1 MQKTEIDFQSLSLRE
16 YRDTY
21 CKDLSLDVLRR
32 AYGYTKNS
40 HMPQNAVPTATVIY
54 AEPFKTREL
63 KQHGVIAE
71 KRVNTVSVWDLQTE
85 TAVGQAE
92 LLRGEWDFHNRALCI
107 SRLGE
112 NYNCSLQ
119 SLLEFPVDTA
129 IGLYAHNHRFVAVVN
144 IEPEKEVICALP
156 AVQEVADIIAKN
168 ALVHYPEYLSRQEAR
183 EYDLKHHNIV
193 EGELPASID
202 FLLTQPVYFWGV
214 ADPGKIYP
222 EARHVI
228 SVEDFLKSRG
238 EALGSKLRIASVELF
253 GDFKHL

>member
-32 AYGYTKNS
+32 AYGYTQKS

-54 AEPFKTREL
+54 AEPFKTHEL

-71 KRVNTVSVWDLQTE
+71 KRVNTVSIWDLQTE
-85 TAVGQAE
+85 TAAGQDE
-92 LLRGEWDFHNRALCI
+92 LLRGKWDFHNRALCI

-112 NYNCSLQ
+112 NFNCSLQ
-119 SLLEFPVDTA
+119 SLLKFPVDTA
-129 IGLYAHNHRFVAVVN
+129 IGLYAHNHRFVAVVD
-144 IEPEKEVICALP
+144 IAPEKEELCTLP

-168 ALVHYPEYLSRQEAR
+168 AMVHYPEYLSRQEAR
-183 EYDLKHHNIV
+183 ADDLKNHNIV
-193 EGELPASID
+193 EGELPAYID
-202 FLLTQPVYFWGV
+202 FLLTQPVYFSGST
-214 ADPGKIYP
+214 DP
-222 EARHVI
+222 ARHVI

-238 EALGSKLRIASVELF
+238 KALGSKLRIASVELF
-253 GDFKHL
+253 GDFAHL